1 MTFALGT
8 ETVRTPAAVA
18 VPFAVPAAPAL
29 SVTVTRSTG
38 LNPLPRIVS
47 GFSLTILSVAFAD
60 AAGATVAIA
69 PRRMPR
75 RAAKIAALPGSV
87 CEMGVTCYLTD
98 LM

>member
-1 MTFALGT
+1 MA
-8 ETVRTPAAVA
+8 TVTS
-18 VPFAVPAAPAL
+18 AAPAKATL
-29 SVTVTRSTG
+29 KIVKLNPLTIRGSGFKPVERVTVT
-38 LNPLPRIVS
+38 
-47 GFSLTILSVAFAD
+47 LSAGAAGTAKGTAT